1 MARFTE
7 TEQIRPASTFRFDTS
22 SLTARLD
29 SFAAQQA
36 QIGAQKVAEQ
46 AYTRGQ
52 QAFAEGEQPE
62 FKKEGF
68 FGKIPAKA
76 YNEGLRAAYVAS
88 IDRDNREEIARITAE
103 NPNNLAAYNDQVEA
117 YRAAT
122 LNNVDPTA
130 RDVVSGSLDS
140 LISSSRIK
148 VQNNE
153 IAKTHKENAREVSNQ
168 IEAAT
173 DDALGFA
180 RDGNAESSAESALAA
195 FMGIQSRVA
204 MGDIS
209 DAEAATQQRNLD
221 RAITEEFKL
230 GELVRTFDDEGEQAA
245 FTRLDELSGKRPG
258 GFAPDEW
265 DSFISRSQTEL
276 NRKAARLERESIAN
290 AKAAQKEMDF
300 SSVEARVAG
309 DDTQI
314 INPKV
319 ADSYYNERVLPQIQN
334 QPPEVQRAVTAEY
347 VDRLKL
353 VPDTV
358 VKEVTNAANSNN
370 PELLAN
376 AARLIDRIDDIHG
389 VVNKVPVEQQA
400 YIQTVTNLMENM
412 SPEEAVKLAREATNP
427 KDKNRIEAVESLL
440 KAQKT
445 KSPSLYLYRSES
457 AFKKLFVWN
466 DPVPDELSKHQ
477 MAKEYGDLYEAFRK
491 AGSSESDAFDK
502 ADKTIKRNWGVST
515 ALDKPSVMKYPPED
529 YYSVDGDAAWIKNQL
544 YTDVREEVFGADIQD
559 IFLMSNDQTARTA
572 EIGQPTYAVKVMIDG
587 VFYTLSDNW
596 MPDMKTEV
604 EARKTENVEAAL
616 ARRQKRM
623 DRGID
628 AADFDR
634 NSLRAL

>member
-140 LISSSRIK
+140 LISSNRIK

-180 RDGNAESSAESALAA
+180 RDDNAESSAESALAA

-265 DSFISRSQTEL
+265 DSFISRAQSRLAQKRSRLGAERKESSEL
-276 NRKAARLERESIAN
+276 ALKALKDFEKAN
-290 AKAAQKEMDF
+290 ALGFDVKP
-300 SSVEARVAG
+300 S
-309 DDTQI
+309 
-314 INPKV
+314 
-319 ADSYYNERVLPQIQN
+319 
-334 QPPEVQRAVTAEY
+334 EVQRVENLVAGNPQLESRFNISNNVRSFSVMSTSDRNAILKSAQTGELAD
-347 VDRLKL
+347 VD
-353 VPDTV
+353 
-358 VKEVTNAANSNN
+358 EFAAMNAANNEI
-370 PELLAN
+370 PIPRP
-376 AARLIDRIDDIHG
+376 AAI
-389 VVNKVPVEQQA
+389 
-400 YIQTVTNLMENM
+400 
-412 SPEEAVKLAREATNP
+412 AV
-427 KDKNRIEAVESLL
+427 
-440 KAQKT
+440 
-445 KSPSLYLYRSES
+445 
-457 AFKKLFVWN
+457 
-466 DPVPDELSKHQ
+466 
-477 MAKEYGDLYEAFRK
+477 
-491 AGSSESDAFDK
+491 
-502 ADKTIKRNWGVST
+502 
-515 ALDKPSVMKYPPED
+515 
-529 YYSVDGDAAWIKNQL
+529 
-544 YTDVREEVFGADIQD
+544 
-559 IFLMSNDQTARTA
+559 
-572 EIGQPTYAVKVMIDG
+572 
-587 VFYTLSDNW
+587 
-596 MPDMKTEV
+596 
-604 EARKTENVEAAL
+604 
-616 ARRQKRM
+616 
-623 DRGID
+623 
-628 AADFDR
+628 
-634 NSLRAL
+634 